1 MVQWLVFSAFT
12 AEGVGL
18 IAGRE
23 LKSISKQHGQETKKK
38 LILGMV
44 NGRGF
49 LIGQVDYGNK
59 AFHRE

>member
-38 LILGMV
+38 V
-44 NGRGF
+44 NT
-49 LIGQVDYGNK
+49 GNGK
-59 AFHRE
+59 WQGVPDWSS

>member
-1 MVQWLVFSAFT
+1 MVQWSAFCAFT

-23 LKSISKQHGQETKKK
+23 LKSCKQAAWPRNRKK

-49 LIGQVDYGNK
+49 LTGQVNCDI
-59 AFHRE
+59 

>member
-44 NGRGF
+44 NDRGF
-49 LIGQVDYGNK
+49 LSGQVDCGN
-59 AFHRE
+59 